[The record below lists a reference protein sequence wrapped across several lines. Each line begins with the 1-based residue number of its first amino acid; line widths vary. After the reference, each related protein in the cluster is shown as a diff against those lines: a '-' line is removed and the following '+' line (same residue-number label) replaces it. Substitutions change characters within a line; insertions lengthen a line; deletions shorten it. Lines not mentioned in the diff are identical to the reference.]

1 MHFDNTEMSRLYR
14 KFNRGQ
20 REAMARHVAGVFRA
34 HEGAIELKGRDAQDS
49 LIDFMIK
56 RAHAVGDMKKTG
68 QAHAALV
75 QLTVYQLL
83 DKQHIVIEAG
93 TAIMSAR
100 FMEKQ
105 NGVSRQLR
113 GRDHKPRYD
122 NGRRPRRKVYRGDHV

>member
-1 MHFDNTEMSRLYR
+1 
-14 KFNRGQ
+14 
-20 REAMARHVAGVFRA
+20 
-34 HEGAIELKGRDAQDS
+34 
-49 LIDFMIK
+49 
-56 RAHAVGDMKKTG
+56 MKKTG

-105 NGVSRQLR
+105 NGVSQQLR
-113 GRDHKPRYD
+113 GRDHKQRYD
-122 NGRRPRRKVYRGDHV
+122 NRRRPRRKVYRDLV